1 MIDLT
6 ARHYGKIVIILVLLA
21 VLSFTVGGAPERYV
35 YGGF

>member
-6 ARHYGKIVIILVLLA
+6 SRHYVKIVVILLLL
-21 VLSFTVGGAPERYV
+21 VILSFTVGGAPERYV

>member
-1 MIDLT
+1 MNDLT
-6 ARHYGKIVIILVLLA
+6 SRHYAKIVVILVLLV